1 MSRSI
6 PGDALCNGVKGHA
19 VQFRASDGQEALEKS
34 QQMRNSRSQERDAR
48 TPSIDLAVPAGWS
61 HHLHLPVGHLRLNKK
76 KIGDMP
82 AHVARL
88 VPERSEVGLR
98 CVKQFQPNDK

>member
-6 PGDALCNGVKGHA
+6 PRDGSCNGVKSDA

-34 QQMRNSRSQERDAR
+34 HQMRNSRSQERDAW

-76 KIGDMP
+76 NSETCQLMLHGWCQSGR
-82 AHVARL
+82 RL
-88 VPERSEVGLR
+88 AFDV
-98 CVKQFQPNDK
+98 